1 MINEEKLKYNEAI
14 RSLESL
20 RREFNQNIEAERAR
34 SNAFMNE
41 SKESSI
47 IAYNDKIEKT
57 REDLMSK
64 LRDIERVS
72 FLFF

>member
-1 MINEEKLKYNEAI
+1 MINEEKHKYNEAL

-20 RREFNQNIEAERAR
+20 RREFTQSIEAERAR

-47 IAYNDKIEKT
+47 LAYNDKIEKT
-57 REDLMSK
+57 KEDLLSK
-64 LRDIERVS
+64 FRDVERVIIEV
-72 FLFF
+72 